1 MCYKLIAAQR
11 AKLAGY
17 LFTLSRNCKT
27 LAHTVIAD
35 IYDERILSILAYYD
49 VFIENQYLKHVVE
62 RYDLRTTKQKVL
74 SNALEQFYQNTLN
87 QIRQFHGLTTSTKE
101 T

>member
-17 LFTLSRNCKT
+17 LFTLFRNCKT

-35 IYDERILSILAYYD
+35 IHDERILVILTYHN
-49 VFIENQYLKHVVE
+49 VFIENQYLKHVVG
-62 RYDLRTTKQKVL
+62 RYSLRTTKQEVL
-74 SNALEQFYQNTLN
+74 SNTLE
-87 QIRQFHGLTTSTKE
+87 
-101 T
+101 